1 MKLSRTLEQWAGC
14 DPQVMTLQSPA
25 AMEFAFQDAKHDIR
39 VLAAATAAL
48 QARVTELE
56 GVLRRYVAQ
65 DIAGDHFHGTKFEAS
80 SLHKD
85 ARAALNKEPK
95 NV

>member
-56 GVLRRYVAQ
+56 RALRLLVAQ
-65 DIAGDHFHGTKFEAS
+65 VDIGRSGDYSALQECQVMKV
-80 SLHKD
+80 
-85 ARAALNKEPK
+85 ARAALAKEQQP
-95 NV
+95 